1 MDTPLI
7 RLEGIGKT
15 YRNGELSTT
24 VLRDVTLDIHAGE
37 FVAIMG
43 ASGSGKSTLMHL
55 LGCLDQPSTGRYL
68 FEGEDIAQLDSDQL
82 ASLRSRT
89 FGFIFQSYHL
99 ISSANATENVEVPA
113 IYAGQSREQRHA
125 RAEELLTGLGL
136 GERLGNR
143 PNQLS
148 GGQQQ
153 RVSIARA
160 LMNDANILLAD
171 EPTGALDSKSGQD
184 VLQLLKDLHARGKTV
199 IVITHDREVA
209 SHADRLI
216 EIRDGEIIHDSGR
229 AEKPA
234 DAAVEPA
241 PPVTQRKQGI
251 AAFGDTNEAV
261 RMALRALRANLFRT
275 VLTLLGIVI
284 GVASVV
290 VMLAV
295 GNGARQEVVE
305 RISDMGTHLLIVR
318 PGAPNTRRSADGST
332 NTLTAEDAAVA
343 ATIDNVVAAVPEA
356 QTRATVRAGNTD
368 AQTNIT
374 GTTADFVAA
383 KSWPVHSGVFI
394 NDEDNRRYAA
404 VAVIGSTVAG
414 NLFPGQDPLGEYM
427 LVGNVPFLIIGV
439 MQEKGATPWGQD
451 QDDVVFVPLNTATNR
466 LIGSRHLSNIS
477 VLIEDL
483 HESDATQEAVRQAIL
498 ANHSGVEDF
507 QIRNM
512 ASLLENVASTQDT
525 FTVLLG
531 SIAAI
536 SLLVG
541 GIGVMNIM
549 LVNVS
554 ERTREIGIRMA
565 TGARTRNILQQFIVE
580 AMVVS
585 AIGGAIGVVFGLGF
599 ASLLQYVGTPIQFT
613 AGPVLLAFGCAFAT
627 GLIFGFM
634 PAHKAAH
641 LDPVV
646 ALSAD

>member
-1 MDTPLI
+1 MGAPLI
-7 RLEGIGKT
+7 RLDGIGRT

-24 VLRDVTLDIHAGE
+24 VLHDVALDIHAGE

-55 LGCLDQPSTGRYL
+55 LGCLDKPTTGRYL
-68 FEGEDIAQLDSDQL
+68 FEGEDIAGLDSDQL

-113 IYAGQSREQRHA
+113 IYAGLPREARHA

-136 GERLGNR
+136 GERLQNR

-160 LMNDANILLAD
+160 LMNDARILLAD

-216 EIRDGEIIHDSGR
+216 EIRDGRIIHDSGHPPTT
-229 AEKPA
+229 AES
-234 DAAVEPA
+234 EPA
-241 PPVTQRKQGI
+241 PAPRPAPKQGL
-251 AAFGDTNEAV
+251 AALGDINEAV
-261 RMALRALRANLFRT
+261 RMALRALKANLFRT

-295 GNGARQEVVE
+295 GNGARQDVVE
-305 RISDMGTHLLIVR
+305 RISDMGTNLLLIR
-318 PGAPNTRRSADGST
+318 PGAPNTRRSADGTT
-332 NTLTAEDAAVA
+332 NTLTPEDAIVA
-343 ATIDNVVAAVPEA
+343 ARVDNVVAAVPEA
-356 QTRATVRAGNTD
+356 DTRATVRAGNTD
-368 AQTNIT
+368 AQTQVT
-374 GTTADFVAA
+374 GTTADYPLA
-383 KSWPVHSGVFI
+383 KSWPLAAGVFI

-404 VAVIGSTVAG
+404 VAVIGKTVAT
-414 NLFPGQDPLGEYM
+414 NLYGEADPLGQYM
-427 LVGNVPFLIIGV
+427 LIRNVPFLVIGV

-451 QDDVVFVPLNTATNR
+451 QDDVVFVPLNTASNR
-466 LIGSRHLSNIS
+466 LIGSRHLSSVS
-477 VLIEDL
+477 VLIDDL
-483 HESDATQEAVRQAIL
+483 RLSDATQEAVRQAVM
-498 ANHSGVEDF
+498 ANHAGVEDF
-507 QIRNM
+507 QISNM

-525 FTVLLG
+525 FTMLLG

-585 AIGGAIGVVFGLGF
+585 AIGGAIGVVLGLGF
-599 ASLLQYVGTPIQFT
+599 ASLLQYFGTPIQFT

>member
-1 MDTPLI
+1 MSEPLI
-7 RLEGIGKT
+7 RLEGIGRT

-24 VLRDVTLDIHAGE
+24 VLHDVALDIHAGE

-55 LGCLDQPSTGRYL
+55 LGCLDKPTTGRYL
-68 FEGEDIAQLDSDQL
+68 FDGEDIAGLDGDQL
-82 ASLRSRT
+82 ATLRSRT

-113 IYAGQSREQRHA
+113 IYAGLSRDARHT

-136 GERLGNR
+136 GERLQNR

-160 LMNDANILLAD
+160 LMNDARILLAD
-171 EPTGALDSKSGQD
+171 EPTGALDSKSGHD
-184 VLQLLKDLHARGKTV
+184 VLELLKDLHARGKTV

-216 EIRDGEIIHDSGR
+216 EIRDGRIIHDSGR
-229 AEKPA
+229 KPSP
-234 DAAVEPA
+234 AAPVEA
-241 PPVTQRKQGI
+241 PPPRPARKQGM
-251 AAFGDTNEAV
+251 AAFGDINEAV
-261 RMALRALRANLFRT
+261 RMALRALKANLFRT

-295 GNGARQEVVE
+295 GNGARQDVVE
-305 RISDMGTHLLIVR
+305 RISDMGTNLLLIR
-318 PGAPNTRRSADGST
+318 PGAPNTRRSADGTT
-332 NTLTAEDAAVA
+332 NTLTPEDAIVA
-343 ATIDNVVAAVPEA
+343 ARLDNVVAAVPEA
-356 QTRATVRAGNTD
+356 DTRATVRAGNTD
-368 AQTNIT
+368 AQTQVT
-374 GTTADFVAA
+374 GTTTDYPLA
-383 KSWPVHSGVFI
+383 KSWPVASGVFI
-394 NDEDNRRYAA
+394 NDDDNRRYAA
-404 VAVIGSTVAG
+404 VAVIGQTVAT
-414 NLFPGQDPLGEYM
+414 NLYGDADPLGQYM
-427 LVGNVPFLIIGV
+427 LIRNVPFLIIGV

-451 QDDVVFVPLNTATNR
+451 QDDVVFVPLNTASNR
-466 LIGSRHLSNIS
+466 LIGSRHLSSIS
-477 VLIEDL
+477 VLIDDL
-483 HESDATQEAVRQAIL
+483 SLSDATQEAVRQAVM
-498 ANHSGVEDF
+498 ANHSGIEDF

-512 ASLLENVASTQDT
+512 ASLLENIASTQDT

-585 AIGGAIGVVFGLGF
+585 AIGGAIGVVIGLGF
-599 ASLLQYVGTPIQFT
+599 ASMLQYFGMPIQFT

>member
-1 MDTPLI
+1 MSEPLI
-7 RLEGIGKT
+7 RLEGIGRT

-24 VLRDVTLDIHAGE
+24 VLHDVALDIHAGE

-55 LGCLDQPSTGRYL
+55 LGCLDQPTTGRYL

-113 IYAGQSREQRHA
+113 IYAGLPRDARHA
-125 RAEELLTGLGL
+125 RAEELLTSLGL
-136 GERLGNR
+136 GERLQNR
-143 PNQLS
+143 PSQLS

-160 LMNDANILLAD
+160 LMNDARILLAD
-171 EPTGALDSKSGQD
+171 EPTGALDSKSGHD

-216 EIRDGEIIHDSGR
+216 EIRDGRIIHDSGR
-229 AEKPA
+229 QPSPA
-234 DAAVEPA
+234 AQVEAA
-241 PPVTQRKQGI
+241 PPRPARKQGL
-251 AAFGDTNEAV
+251 AAFGDINEAV
-261 RMALRALRANLFRT
+261 RMALRALKANLFRT

-295 GNGARQEVVE
+295 GNGARQDVVE
-305 RISDMGTHLLIVR
+305 RISDMGTNLLLIR
-318 PGAPNTRRSADGST
+318 PGAPNTRRSADGTT
-332 NTLTAEDAAVA
+332 NTLTPEDAIVA
-343 ATIDNVVAAVPEA
+343 ARVDNVVAAVPEA
-356 QTRATVRAGNTD
+356 DTRATVRAGNTD
-368 AQTNIT
+368 AQTQIT
-374 GTTADFVAA
+374 GTTADYPLA
-383 KSWPVHSGVFI
+383 KSWPVASGVFI
-394 NDEDNRRYAA
+394 NDDDNRRYAA
-404 VAVIGSTVAG
+404 VAVIGRTVAT
-414 NLFPGQDPLGEYM
+414 NLYGDADPLGQYM
-427 LVGNVPFLIIGV
+427 LIRNVPFLIIGV

-451 QDDVVFVPLNTATNR
+451 QDDVVFVPLNTAGNR
-466 LIGSRHLSNIS
+466 LIGSRHLSSVS
-477 VLIEDL
+477 VLIDDL
-483 HESDATQEAVRQAIL
+483 SLSDATQEAVRQAVM
-498 ANHSGVEDF
+498 ANHSGIEDF

-512 ASLLENVASTQDT
+512 ASLLESVASTQDT
-525 FTVLLG
+525 FTMLLG

-580 AMVVS
+580 AIVVS
-585 AIGGAIGVVFGLGF
+585 AIGGAIGVVIGLGF
-599 ASLLQYVGTPIQFT
+599 ASMLQYFGTPIQFT